1 MLRDLETIL
10 TEVTCGS
17 PVAVAVAVA
26 VAVDTFWIAARTALP
41 IFSANA
47 DSFNDMFSE
56 RPWPTGECTGW
67 RRANMTD
74 QQSKC
79 APLWLAIVATGHTSC
94 ILHKSDTK
102 NSKYSSNKVFPNVF
116 VILCS

>member
-47 DSFNDMFSE
+47 DSFIEM
-56 RPWPTGECTGW
+56 
-67 RRANMTD
+67 
-74 QQSKC
+74 
-79 APLWLAIVATGHTSC
+79 LAQ
-94 ILHKSDTK
+94 
-102 NSKYSSNKVFPNVF
+102 
-116 VILCS
+116 